1 VACTPLRSRPATSRH
16 HHFVYNGKEQSHRIY
31 TQAQEPNLTRPLL
44 SAVLLSL
51 TACTDL
57 GPEYESN
64 QNLTTSGATTSSI
77 TTSSTETASTPTT
90 TTETS
95 TFSPMSGTWDNT
107 EISFKKDG
115 CGLDSEKMEPL
126 KFSLNPVD
134 ASSFLLQQTDDELF
148 WECASSGNASYEC
161 TSYVVTE
168 PQPSW
173 DATLQRTFTPVV
185 RFDSEVSATMFVDY
199 TTDCLGAD
207 CAYLSDLNG
216 WSYPCLTELNLTLEH
231 TGS

>member
-1 VACTPLRSRPATSRH
+1 
-16 HHFVYNGKEQSHRIY
+16 VYNGKKRNRHID
-31 TQAQEPNLTRPLL
+31 TQTQELNLTRPLL

-64 QNLTTSGATTSSI
+64 RTSSTSETANSSI
-77 TTSSTETASTPTT
+77 TTSSTHTASTVTTTTPTTSTETTSTETT

-115 CGLDSEKMEPL
+115 CGLDEKMEPL

-134 ASSFLLQQTDDELF
+134 ASSFLLQQVDNELF
-148 WECASSGNASYEC
+148 WECASSGSASYEC

-168 PQPSW
+168 PKPSW
-173 DATLQRTFTPVV
+173 DATLQRTYTPVV
-185 RFDSEVSATMFVDY
+185 RFDSEVSATMLVDY